1 MNTKRRIAIICIVAS
16 LLAGAISLWLALSQ
30 GLARNTTTVIIHLSA
45 VLFGALG
52 TILLFTN
59 VLDNSVLP
67 VIDELIED
75 TLDDREDLRKGNITF
90 VHITGVLLILLT
102 LGFAI
107 LVTMFS
113 KFSARWGPIPVL
125 IPTLIVL
132 GLTTWILAN
141 SRWFNSKAGR
151 TPPIIFIILFIGM
164 IISVALGIF
173 KTENI
178 DRVRGT
184 PIGEYDYDY
193 RAEQAMYL
201 ATNSGS
207 TIVDFSF
214 GTALD
219 CDGDDCFWVFIIAL
233 VLVATVIL
241 VAGSASIIHF
251 WFFSGS
257 ILLCG
262 MWIIF
267 LRELRVRPKP
277 PRLSD

>member
-1 MNTKRRIAIICIVAS
+1 MNKKRAVAILCIVIS
-16 LLAGAISLWLALSQ
+16 IFISAISFWITYYQ
-30 GLARNTTTVIIHLSA
+30 GLSRNTTMVTIYLSA
-45 VLFGALG
+45 VLLGVFG

-59 VLDNSVLP
+59 LLDKIVLP
-67 VIDELIED
+67 MVDELIED
-75 TLDDREDLRKGNITF
+75 TRDDHEDLKKGYITF
-90 VHITGVLLILLT
+90 VHISGLLLITLT
-102 LGFAI
+102 IGFAV
-107 LVTMFS
+107 LVSMFS
-113 KFSARWGPIPVL
+113 KFSARWGSIPVL

-132 GLTTWILAN
+132 GFTTWALTG
-141 SRWFNSKAGR
+141 SRWFNSKADR

-164 IISVALGIF
+164 ILSLALGIT

-178 DRVRGT
+178 NRGLRT

-201 ATNSGS
+201 ATDNGP

-214 GTALD
+214 GMISD
-219 CDGDDCFWVFIIAL
+219 CDGDACLWLVVIVL

-267 LRELRVRPKP
+267 LRELRVRPEI
-277 PRLSD
+277 

>member
-1 MNTKRRIAIICIVAS
+1 MA
-16 LLAGAISLWLALSQ
+16 
-30 GLARNTTTVIIHLSA
+30 VIYLSA
-45 VLFGALG
+45 VLLGAFG

-59 VLDNSVLP
+59 LLDDFVVP

-75 TLDDREDLRKGNITF
+75 AIDDQEDLSRGNITF
-90 VHITGVLLILLT
+90 LHVSGFLVIVLTI
-102 LGFAI
+102 GFAI

-113 KFSARWGPIPVL
+113 KFSARWGSIPVL
-125 IPTLIVL
+125 IPTLIIL
-132 GLTTWILAN
+132 SLTTLTMTK

-151 TPPIIFIILFIGM
+151 TPPIIFIILLLGM
-164 IISVALGIF
+164 ILSLALGITR
-173 KTENI
+173 TENI
-178 DRVRGT
+178 NQAIRT
-184 PIGEYDYDY
+184 PVGEYDYDY
-193 RAEQAMYL
+193 RVEQAMYL
-201 ATNSGS
+201 ATDNGL

-214 GTALD
+214 GMISE
-219 CDGDDCFWVFIIAL
+219 CDGEDCLWMVVIIL

-267 LRELRVRPKP
+267 IRELRVRP
-277 PRLSD
+277 DF

>member
-1 MNTKRRIAIICIVAS
+1 MVTIYLC
-16 LLAGAISLWLALSQ
+16 
-30 GLARNTTTVIIHLSA
+30 A
-45 VLFGALG
+45 VLLGSFG

-59 VLDNSVLP
+59 LLDKLVLP
-67 VIDELIED
+67 VIDELVED
-75 TLDDREDLRKGNITF
+75 TRDDHEDLKQGNITF
-90 VHITGVLLILLT
+90 VHVSGILLIVLT
-102 LGFAI
+102 LGFAV
-107 LVTMFS
+107 LVSMFS
-113 KFSARWGPIPVL
+113 KFSARWGSIPVL

-132 GLTTWILAN
+132 GLTTLTLTTT
-141 SRWFNSKAGR
+141 SWFNSKADR

-164 IISVALGIF
+164 IISLALGIT

-178 DRVRGT
+178 NRGLRT

-201 ATNSGS
+201 ATDNGF

-214 GTALD
+214 GMISD
-219 CDGDDCFWVFIIAL
+219 CDEDFCLWLVIIIL

-257 ILLCG
+257 IFLCG

-267 LRELRVRPKP
+267 LRELRVRP
-277 PRLSD
+277 DH